1 MNVPIYNALR
11 NYSNSCPTVF
21 HMPGH
26 KLGKGIPL
34 SFLRDLYLMDLTE
47 IPGLDSLYCPSGVI
61 KEAQELAAKAFGADK
76 TFFLVNGSNLWNSGG
91 NYDCLQPKDKLIIA
105 RDCHKSAVAG

>member
-1 MNVPIYNALR
+1 MSDCFSHAGTQAWK
-11 NYSNSCPTVF
+11 S
-21 HMPGH
+21 
-26 KLGKGIPL
+26 IPL

-76 TFFLVNGSNLWNSGG
+76 TFFLVNGSTCGIQAAIMTV
-91 NYDCLQPKDKLIIA
+91 CKPKDKLIIA

>member
-1 MNVPIYNALR
+1 
-11 NYSNSCPTVF
+11 
-21 HMPGH
+21 MPGH

-76 TFFLVNGSNLWNSGG
+76 TFFLVNGSTCGIQAAIMTV
-91 NYDCLQPKDKLIIA
+91 LQTERQAYNCKGLPQICRC
-105 RDCHKSAVAG
+105 RDDAVRSRSCVCETSV